1 MFIHVLPHLTPLCV
15 CVCVYYFVLLF
26 CCSSDYVITVFAEL
40 CENVL
45 RSIRRVSQ
53 NSQDLLK
60 LTMLILMLVFCLH

>member
-15 CVCVYYFVLLF
+15 CVYYFVLLF
-26 CCSSDYVITVFAEL
+26 CSSSDYVITVFAEL

-45 RSIRRVSQ
+45 RSTRRVSQ

-60 LTMLILMLVFCLH
+60 LTMLVLMLVFCLH